1 MDLYFSHSYRDERI
15 NAYFCKEFGDQGF
28 KLYADQKSPTW
39 CVAKLERYLDE
50 LSGFI
55 SIIPKRATSDNSL
68 AYSPWIGHELS
79 LARRGRVPRLL
90 FVDDDILGKFP
101 SDFPN
106 DAVPFVYTSPESG
119 QFRHRQAVEKFRG
132 LLKNPS
138 LIHRREYNDR
148 QATIIAAGDQRISD
162 AADQVREALTRNY
175 RVTYF
180 KADQLRTTFDNNLL
194 LESLLTSELCVFLLD
209 TQLTNADLALAMAHA
224 QFVPSIRLQFDPDSK
239 DAQALLSGQITW
251 SKMNDLVKAF
261 HEQLDSFREG
271 FVDAIDL
278 SKIATTAWKPEDEN
292 LWDPLDGKSLNNHL
306 ATADPFVRDEVEIV
320 GKIMGGLISQITSSQ
335 VWNVVR
341 GFYDELK
348 RRHFYYERELKMVG
362 NLQAIRTPTDISKA
376 GSATCIDTTCLFAS
390 LLKAAGQNP
399 VVALVEISNQGK
411 SRAHSLVGYVPP
423 SGFSLPAQ
431 PRLEDL
437 RAAVDHQDVILLEST
452 GFLESEEPVG
462 AETIEERRIGDK
474 MLDFLTA
481 KQSAERLVKSD
492 IGLRFVA
499 NLGASA
505 S

>member
-15 NAYFCKEFGDQGF
+15 NTYFCKELGDQGF
-28 KLYADQKSPTW
+28 KLYADQKSPIW

-55 SIIPKRATSDNSL
+55 SIIPRRATSDTSL

-90 FVDDDILGKFP
+90 FVDDEILGQFPTDFP
-101 SDFPN
+101 S

-132 LLKNPS
+132 LLKNH
-138 LIHRREYNDR
+138 LLVRRREYNDR
-148 QATIIAAGDQRISD
+148 QATIIAASDKRISD
-162 AADQVREALTRNY
+162 ATDRVREALAKQY

-180 KADQLRTTFDNNLL
+180 KADQLRTTFDNSLL
-194 LESLLTSELCVFLLD
+194 LETLLSSELCVFLLN
-209 TQLTNADLALAMAHA
+209 TQLTTADLALAMAHA
-224 QFVPSIRLQFDPDSK
+224 QFVPSIRLQFDPGSTN
-239 DAQALLSGQITW
+239 ARTLLSGQITW
-251 SKMNDLVKAF
+251 SKTNDLVKTF
-261 HEQLDSFREG
+261 QEQLDSFREG

-278 SKIATTAWKPEDEN
+278 SKIAATAWKAEDDN
-292 LWDPLDGKSLNNHL
+292 LWDPLDGKDLANHL
-306 ATADPFVRDEVEIV
+306 AASDPFVTDEVEIV
-320 GKIMGGLISQITSSQ
+320 GKLVGGLISQTTSSQ

-362 NLQAIRTPTDISKA
+362 NLQAIRTPADISKA

-399 VVALVEISNQGK
+399 IIALVEISAQGK

-452 GFLESEEPVG
+452 GFLESEQPVG

-492 IGLRFVA
+492 IALRFVVD
-499 NLGASA
+499 LGVSA
-505 S
+505 I

>member
-1 MDLYFSHSYRDERI
+1 MNLYFSHSYRDERI
-15 NAYFCKEFGDQGF
+15 NTYFCKEFNDHGF

-55 SIIPKRATSDNSL
+55 SIIPRRATSDNSL
-68 AYSPWIGHELS
+68 AYSPFIGHELS

-90 FVDDDILGKFP
+90 FVDDDILGQFPDDFP
-101 SDFPN
+101 S
-106 DAVPFVYTSPESG
+106 DAVPFVFTSPESG
-119 QFRHRQAVEKFRG
+119 QFRHRQAVQKFRG
-132 LLKNPS
+132 LLKNN
-138 LIHRREYNDR
+138 LIRRRDYNDR
-148 QATIIAAGDQRISD
+148 QATMVAASDKRISD
-162 AADQVREALTRNY
+162 AADQVLGALSKNY
-175 RVTYF
+175 RATYF
-180 KADQLRTTFDNNLL
+180 KTDQLHTTFDNNLL
-194 LESLLTSELCVFLLD
+194 LDTLLTSELCVFLLD
-209 TQLTNADLALAMAHA
+209 TQLTNADLALAMAHS
-224 QFVPSIRLQFDPDSK
+224 QFVPSIRLQFDPNAT
-239 DAQALLSGQITW
+239 DAQALVSGQITW
-251 SKMNDLVKAF
+251 SKTDHLLKTF
-261 HEQLDSFREG
+261 HEQLEG
-271 FVDAIDL
+271 FRQGYVDVINL
-278 SKIATTAWKPEDEN
+278 SKIATTAWNPENNN
-292 LWDPLDGKSLNNHL
+292 LWDPRDDKGLNNHL
-306 ATADPFVRDEVEIV
+306 ATSDPFVRDEIEIV
-320 GKIMGGLISQITSSQ
+320 GKLMGGLISQTTSSQ

-399 VVALVEISNQGK
+399 IIALVEISDQGK

-452 GFLESEEPVG
+452 GFLESEQPVA
-462 AETIEERRIGDK
+462 AETIEERRIGGK

-481 KQSAERLVKSD
+481 KQSAERLVKSN

-499 NLGASA
+499 DLGVSTI
-505 S
+505 